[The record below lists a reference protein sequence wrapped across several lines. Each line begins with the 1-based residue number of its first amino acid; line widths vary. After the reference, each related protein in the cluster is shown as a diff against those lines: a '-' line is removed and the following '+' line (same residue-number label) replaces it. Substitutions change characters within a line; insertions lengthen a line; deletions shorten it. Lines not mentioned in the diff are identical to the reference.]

1 MITNPTVRS
10 ARAEKSGR
18 RTRII
23 AAALALAAMLLPVAA
38 SGMDST
44 SRLDV
49 DRAGNMLRLPPI
61 RYLDS
66 MRWMDWKPG
75 APAVKVDTLLVPDR
89 DQPGVLRIPSANDRN
104 FEKMS

>member
-23 AAALALAAMLLPVAA
+23 AGALALAAMLLPFAA

-49 DRAGNMLRLPPI
+49 DRAGNMLRLPPVP
-61 RYLDS
+61 YLDS
-66 MRWMDWKPG
+66 MPWMNWKPA
-75 APAVKVDTLLVPDR
+75 APVFKVDTWLVPDR
-89 DQPGVLRIPSANDRN
+89 DQPGFLRIPSGNDRG
-104 FEKMS
+104 FEKLS

>member
-23 AAALALAAMLLPVAA
+23 AGALTLAAMLLPVAA

-49 DRAGNMLRLPPI
+49 DRAGNMLRLPPVP
-61 RYLDS
+61 YLDS
-66 MRWMDWKPG
+66 MRWMNWKPG
-75 APAVKVDTLLVPDR
+75 APAFKVDTLLLPDR
-89 DQPGVLRIPSANDRN
+89 DQSGLLRVPSGNDRN